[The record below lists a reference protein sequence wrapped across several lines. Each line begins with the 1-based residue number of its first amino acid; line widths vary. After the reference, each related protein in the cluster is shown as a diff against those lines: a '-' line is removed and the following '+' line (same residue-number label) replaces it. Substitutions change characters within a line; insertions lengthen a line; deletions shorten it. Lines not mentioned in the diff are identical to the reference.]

1 MALSDP
7 GVDMLDPGFYSGA
20 DGGPSPV
27 PGLQIM
33 ASLSASLAS
42 LAATAQAD
50 YARKQRLAQ
59 EMRWAPLAAIQANPQ
74 TQTTVAGTVVLSN
87 AETWGP
93 KTGYFWA
100 IQRFTV
106 AGLGTSDVVI
116 IYKGSVAGVP
126 GAVPQNQVSGPI
138 GAATQYNPGRT
149 DLILQPGD
157 FLTVYGTGLTSTSI
171 TASADMIVGTID
183 TLADFLV

>member
-1 MALSDP
+1 
-7 GVDMLDPGFYSGA
+7 
-20 DGGPSPV
+20 
-27 PGLQIM
+27 
-33 ASLSASLAS
+33 
-42 LAATAQAD
+42 
-50 YARKQRLAQ
+50 
-59 EMRWAPLAAIQANPQ
+59 
-74 TQTTVAGTVVLSN
+74 
-87 AETWGP
+87 
-93 KTGYFWA
+93 
-100 IQRFTV
+100 
-106 AGLGTSDVVI
+106 
-116 IYKGSVAGVP
+116 VP